1 MRKLIFMFAIIASLS
16 FMSCG
21 NSTCS
26 TKATTDTDT
35 IMVDSLDSV
44 SDTTVVDSTVCP
56 DSTFISLDFSL

>member
-1 MRKLIFMFAIIASLS
+1 MRKLIFMFAIIVSLS

-35 IMVDSLDSV
+35 VMVDSLDSV

-56 DSTFISLDFSL
+56 D

>member
-1 MRKLIFMFAIIASLS
+1 MRKLIFMVAIIVLLS

-21 NSTCS
+21 NFACS

-35 IMVDSLDSV
+35 VMVDSLDSV

-56 DSTFISLDFSL
+56 D

>member
-26 TKATTDTDT
+26 TTADTV
-35 IMVDSLDSV
+35 MVDSLDSV

-56 DSTFISLDFSL
+56 D

>member
-26 TKATTDTDT
+26 NKATTDTDT
-35 IMVDSLDSV
+35 VMVDSLDSV
-44 SDTTVVDSTVCP
+44 SDTTVVDSTACP
-56 DSTFISLDFSL
+56 D

>member
-26 TKATTDTDT
+26 TKATTDT

-56 DSTFISLDFSL
+56 D